1 MYTDQSG
8 VLMGGGNKG
17 GKANVYRS
25 VRRVDGWGYTGGR
38 ANVYRSVV
46 YTGHGHID
54 QLDIGR
60 GTNLCK
66 RVEKGGK

>member
-1 MYTDQSG
+1 MGGIQGAGQMYTDQSG
-8 VLMGGGNKG
+8 VLMGG
-17 GKANVYRS
+17 
-25 VRRVDGWGYTGGR
+25 GYTGGR